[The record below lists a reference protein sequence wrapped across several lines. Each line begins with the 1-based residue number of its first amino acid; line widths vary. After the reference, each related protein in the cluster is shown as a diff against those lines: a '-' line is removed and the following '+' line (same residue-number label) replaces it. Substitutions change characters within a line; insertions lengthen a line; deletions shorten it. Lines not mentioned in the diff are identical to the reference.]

1 MGEKPYKVKTGSG
14 RMEVSALIK
23 GKPHSVSVPYPL
35 SIIVNGERV
44 KLTRKATINYC
55 LERLQKN
62 A

>member
-1 MGEKPYKVKTGSG
+1 MEEKPYKVKTGSG
-14 RMEVSALIK
+14 RMEVSALVK

-35 SIIVNGERV
+35 SIMVNGERV
-44 KLTRKATINYC
+44 KLTRKATISYC